1 MSDIIFQ
8 VSLCHKTQTYSCS
21 PPPYITFPM
30 GSFCPLLHSLKNSV
44 VNALNREGKKKILTE
59 FGEMLPGCR
68 PMQAKVF
75 ASSAEFTPQ
84 FGATFAWHR
93 MWTFILQTDQG
104 NGKEKQRT
112 IKITWRGLLL
122 RFNLLISI
130 Y

>member
-1 MSDIIFQ
+1 MPQNTDLLLQSTTLHYL
-8 VSLCHKTQTYSCS
+8 SYGKLL
-21 PPPYITFPM
+21 PPPTLIE
-30 GSFCPLLHSLKNSV
+30 NSV

-93 MWTFILQTDQG
+93 MWTFILQTDRG

-122 RFNLLISI
+122 RFNLLILLQKIHPSGSTLE
-130 Y
+130 